1 MPPSK
6 VSDRKNSFT
15 HRFITSF
22 YEFFFLHNSY
32 AVVWLFSLSQS
43 PAFVKD
49 SLHSYILQGLKDWDV
64 PRLSIIIVKD
74 GKPVVIKVMM

>member
-1 MPPSK
+1 
-6 VSDRKNSFT
+6 
-15 HRFITSF
+15 
-22 YEFFFLHNSY
+22 LHNSY

-64 PRLSIIIVKD
+64 PRLSILIVKD
-74 GKPVVIKVMM
+74 GKPVVMKVMM